1 MKRLFLALAALLT
14 LTTSP
19 ALAYWEYGHETIAS
33 IAYKNVKPQTRA
45 AIDRLLA
52 RQALLETPTC
62 PARTIEQASVWA
74 DCVKPLGQRFSY
86 AYNWHYQNVNI
97 CKDFTLKGNC
107 PDGNCVSAQVERD
120 VKLLQD
126 KDVPVR
132 EKVMA
137 LLFLVHFMGDLHQPL
152 HAGDKGDL
160 GGNRAR
166 TDYGIYAPER
176 LNLHSIMDGW
186 LAERA
191 ISTPPPLIVT
201 HSPAERA
208 SLGAGTVEDW
218 SRENWVAAR
227 TAYEAAFGG
236 DPCRADVPAR
246 GKLDDAAVERL
257 VPLMREQITRGGVRL
272 ARLLDEAFGPP
283 PATAAQ
289 PGR

>member
-1 MKRLFLALAALLT
+1 MIRFIAAALALAVSMIAT
-14 LTTSP
+14 P
-19 ALAYWEYGHETIAS
+19 ASAYWEYGHETIAS
-33 IAYKNVKPQTRA
+33 IAYRNVKPQTRA

-62 PARTIEQASVWA
+62 PAKTIEQASVWA

-97 CKDFTLKGNC
+97 CKPFTLKGNC

-137 LLFLVHFMGDLHQPL
+137 LVFLVHFMGDLHQPL
-152 HAGDKGDL
+152 HAGDKADL

-166 TDYGIYAPER
+166 SDYGIYGPER
-176 LNLHSIMDGW
+176 LNLHSIMDGL

-191 ISTPPPLIVT
+191 ISTPAPLIVA
-201 HSPAERA
+201 HSPAERVA
-208 SLGAGTVEDW
+208 MGAGTVEDW
-218 SRENWVAAR
+218 SRENWEAAR
-227 TAYEAAFGG
+227 TAYTEAFGG

-257 VPLMREQITRGGVRL
+257 VPLMRTQITRGGLRL

-283 PATAAQ
+283 PPEA
-289 PGR
+289 PKR